1 MIAAPI
7 KTHQE
12 KYSDVPNYGHALAPY
27 FMSVSLFVGCL
38 VFNFVYPIRKI
49 ADRKN
54 SSATQW
60 FMSKFTIGFI
70 TSSMMALIIGTVM
83 RMIGLEVAQPTHFYM
98 TLLVTA
104 WLFMFMIMFLA
115 MSFDN
120 PGRFI
125 AVLLLV
131 MQLGS
136 SGGVFPIPLI
146 SKFYNVLNP
155 FMPMTYSIYSLR
167 QAISTG
173 LGDEL
178 YRNSMLILVI
188 LAIVFIILLG
198 VAMQIL
204 YRKGLA
210 GYSQLHENQKLLDD
224 DYTGKFAK
232 EEDPYT
238 LW

>member
-1 MIAAPI
+1 M
-7 KTHQE
+7 
-12 KYSDVPNYGHALAPY
+12 
-27 FMSVSLFVGCL
+27 
-38 VFNFVYPIRKI
+38 
-49 ADRKN
+49 
-54 SSATQW
+54 
-60 FMSKFTIGFI
+60 
-70 TSSMMALIIGTVM
+70 
-83 RMIGLEVAQPTHFYM
+83 
-98 TLLVTA
+98 
-104 WLFMFMIMFLA
+104 
-115 MSFDN
+115 
-120 PGRFI
+120 
-125 AVLLLV
+125 
-131 MQLGS
+131 
-136 SGGVFPIPLI
+136 PLI

-173 LGDEL
+173 LGDEF

-198 VAMQIL
+198 ISMQIL